1 MASNINPTNINILY
15 PVAGQDNDTQG
26 FRTNFANI
34 LSNFSVAKTEIS
46 ELQTIVNNAPSI
58 AASIPLTPTS
68 IGIKGQIAYDAT
80 HLYICINTNSWVRT
94 SVGTW

>member
-34 LSNFSVAKTEIS
+34 LSNFSVAKQEITA
-46 ELQTIVNNAPSI
+46 LQAIVNNAPSI
-58 AASIPLTPTS
+58 LSTIPLTATS
-68 IGIKGQIAYDAT
+68 IGIKGQIAYDST
-80 HLYICINTNSWVRT
+80 NLYICIDTNTWVRT
-94 SVGTW
+94 SLSSW